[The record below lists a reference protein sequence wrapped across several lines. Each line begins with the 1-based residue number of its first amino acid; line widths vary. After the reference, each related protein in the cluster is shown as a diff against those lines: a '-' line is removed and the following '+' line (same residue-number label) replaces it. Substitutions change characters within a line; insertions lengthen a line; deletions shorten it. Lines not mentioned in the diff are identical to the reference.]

1 MPTPRQYSTQAEK
14 QAAYRKRQA
23 EARRAE
29 QEAKGLPALPTVPT
43 LPGAKRWQA
52 MQEQARALLQT
63 MAEEMQTYFEERS
76 EKWQEGEKG
85 EAMQERIDALESI
98 LTDLDNFAD

>member
-1 MPTPRQYSTQAEK
+1 MPTPRQYSDRAEK

-29 QEAKGLPALPTVPT
+29 QEAKGLPALPSVPT
-43 LPGAKRWQA
+43 LPGEKRWQA

-63 MAEEMQTYFEERS
+63 MADEMQAYYDERS

-85 EAMQERIDALESI
+85 DAMQERMDAINGL
-98 LTDLDNFAD
+98 LDQMDVISP